1 MRQMFSAAC
10 KNLHAQF
17 IFQEPYLLTD
27 SWLGGEQ
34 TLCRRRHIEVMMSN
48 FPDVSQLLQFQIIT
62 PKTPSMKKYRQLP
75 SGSSVLDIKLMFF
88 MH

>member
-1 MRQMFSAAC
+1 
-10 KNLHAQF
+10 
-17 IFQEPYLLTD
+17 
-27 SWLGGEQ
+27 
-34 TLCRRRHIEVMMSN
+34 MSN